1 MTRSFNS
8 RSPEFSTHQELIV
21 KLRSLL
27 RRVATLESENADL
40 KKENALLKAENL
52 RLQEEVR
59 ASKRP
64 TAPFSKG
71 TGKANPKK
79 PGRKPGQGN
88 FVRRIEPVPGPA
100 DTVENLAAPLEA
112 PTCPQCGANLEV
124 KEETATVEDT
134 PPEAP
139 RVIKRFRVEVG
150 FCPVCGWRGRGA
162 HPDLATNQYGA
173 SAHRVGPCVLAHA
186 LKLHYHDGLPLC
198 KVPAVIKSLTG
209 ISLSQSALTQAAGK
223 LCDEGGA
230 VAVAYVGLRDDL
242 RRSKV
247 VNTDDTGWRIAG
259 KQAYLMGFFTVTIA
273 IFQIRW
279 RHRHDEVLEMLGELF
294 RGLLGTDR
302 GTSYE
307 ARRLDHLRMQKCLSH
322 LLKNL
327 SMVEAML
334 EGPAVQFTQNMKAIL
349 REALKLWHDYKDKKC
364 SRKAFREQGLII
376 KEKLDKE
383 LRIRQLP
390 EPENQRLLDGIG
402 EQHDNGRVLL
412 FLERPEIEP
421 TNNRAE
427 RGLRG
432 AVIARKVSHCSKNE
446 RGAGIYEKMKSI
458 TATIALR
465 GADVAKGLADLI
477 MGRPMPSAAG
487 R

>member
-1 MTRSFNS
+1 M
-8 RSPEFSTHQELIV
+8 V
-21 KLRSLL
+21 RSLL
-27 RRVATLESENADL
+27 ERVAILEAGNAVL
-40 KKENALLKAENL
+40 KKENALLRAENTSLKAENL
-52 RLQEEVR
+52 RLKEEVR

-64 TAPFSKG
+64 NAPFSKE
-71 TGKANPKK
+71 TRKADPKK
-79 PGRKPGQGN
+79 PGRKPGQGP
-88 FVRRIEPVPGPA
+88 FVRRAEPVPTPA
-100 DTVENLAAPLEA
+100 DHVENLSAPLDA
-112 PTCPQCGANLEV
+112 TTCPECGANLEI

-134 PPEAP
+134 PPEP
-139 RVIKRFRVEVG
+139 RRVIKRFRVETG
-150 FCPVCGWRGRGA
+150 WCSVCGWRGRGA
-162 HPDLATNQYGA
+162 HPDLAANQYGA

-198 KVPAVIKSLTG
+198 KVPAVIKSLSG

-223 LCDEGGA
+223 MCDEGGV
-230 VAVAYVGLRDDL
+230 VAVAYHGLREEL

-247 VNTDDTGWRIAG
+247 VNTDDTGWRIAA
-259 KQAYLMGFFTVTIA
+259 KQAYLMGFFTITIA

-279 RHRHDEVLEMLGELF
+279 RHRHKEVLEMLGHLF

-307 ARRLDHLRMQKCLSH
+307 ARALDHLKMQKCLSH

-327 SMVEAML
+327 SMVEALL
-334 EGPAVQFTQNMKAIL
+334 EGPAVEFTQNVKAIL
-349 REALKLWHDYKDKKC
+349 REALKLWHDYKDKKYT
-364 SRKAFREQGLII
+364 RKDFRERGLII

-383 LRIRQLP
+383 LRIRELP

-402 EQHDNGRVLL
+402 AQHDNGRVLL

-465 GADVAKGLADLI
+465 GVDVAKGLADLI
-477 MGRPMPSAAG
+477 KGRPLPSAVG

>member
-1 MTRSFNS
+1 MDNR
-8 RSPEFSTHQELIV
+8 
-21 KLRSLL
+21 
-27 RRVATLESENADL
+27 EN
-40 KKENALLKAENL
+40 
-52 RLQEEVR
+52 
-59 ASKRP
+59 
-64 TAPFSKG
+64 T
-71 TGKANPKK
+71 
-79 PGRKPGQGN
+79 
-88 FVRRIEPVPGPA
+88 
-100 DTVENLAAPLEA
+100 
-112 PTCPQCGANLEV
+112 
-124 KEETATVEDT
+124 
-134 PPEAP
+134 